1 VGLDRGG
8 VDEFG
13 ESLWSLYSLVPSA
26 EDDYYLKDFERAVGR
41 EIPRELVQEVERVRM
56 RNSQSGCPVK

>member
-1 VGLDRGG
+1 

-26 EDDYYLKDFERAVGR
+26 EDDYYLKHFERAVGR